1 MSYFMNFVRVP
12 SAGKNGVVLD
22 AVTASVAATAAASGH
37 PGFITSTISA
47 AAPNLPRPGIISTI
61 GGFATLDDFDAF
73 QEAAVNNKTV
83 MNRLDAIDALCD
95 QNRYTVSE
103 VLSGELGAPSG
114 YEPKVIGRII
124 MVAQLGKKQE
134 LVDALLGIRDKVS
147 PDVKP
152 MVSTPLSGPITA
164 VRVTRFGTSLQD
176 LDDQGREFYGHAR
189 SSGGAGLAD
198 LLAQAPVRHLGRVV
212 YRASV

>member
-1 MSYFMNFVRVP
+1 MSYFINFVRVP

-37 PGFITSTISA
+37 SGFITMPVSA
-47 AAPNLPRPGIISTI
+47 AAPDQPRPGIISTI

-73 QEAAVNNKTV
+73 QEASVNNKTV

-103 VLSGELGAPSG
+103 VLSGELGMPSG
-114 YEPKVIGRII
+114 YEPKVIGRTG
-124 MVAQLGKKQE
+124 MVAKPGKKQE
-134 LVDALLGIRDKVS
+134 LVDTLLGIRDKVS

-152 MVSTPLSGPITA
+152 IVSTPLSGPLTA
-164 VRVTRFGTSLQD
+164 VRVSARGTSLQD
-176 LDDQGREFYGHAR
+176 LDDQRKEFAR
-189 SSGGAGLAD
+189 QARNAGVVD
-198 LLAQAPVRHLGRVV
+198 LLGQVPVSVPGRVV

>member
-1 MSYFMNFVRVP
+1 MSYFMNFLRVP

-37 PGFITSTISA
+37 PGFITMPVSA
-47 AAPNLPRPGIISTI
+47 ASPNIPRPAIMSTI

-103 VLSGELGAPSG
+103 VLSGEMGMPPG
-114 YEPKVIGRII
+114 YEPKVIGRTI
-124 MVAQLGKKQE
+124 MVAKPGKKQE

-147 PDVKP
+147 PDVKA
-152 MVSTPLSGPITA
+152 MVSTPLSGPLPA
-164 VRVTRFGTSLQD
+164 VQVATIGTSLQD
-176 LDDQGREFYGHAR
+176 LYDQGREIAGHAR
-189 SSGGAGLAD
+189 SSGLAD
-198 LLAQAPVRHLGRVV
+198 LLAQAPVSVPGRVV

>member
-1 MSYFMNFVRVP
+1 
-12 SAGKNGVVLD
+12 D
-22 AVTASVAATAAASGH
+22 AVKASLAATGR
-37 PGFITSTISA
+37 PGNITIPVSA

-95 QNRYTVSE
+95 RNHWTVSE
-103 VLSGELGAPSG
+103 VLSGELGMPSG
-114 YEPKVIGRII
+114 YEPKVIGRTG

-134 LVDALLGIRDKVS
+134 LVDTLLGIRDKVS

-152 MVSTPLSGPITA
+152 IVSTPLSGPLTA
-164 VRVTRFGTSLQD
+164 VRVSARGTSLQD
-176 LDDQGREFYGHAR
+176 LDDQRKEFAGQAR
-189 SSGGAGLAD
+189 NAGVPD
-198 LLAQAPVRHLGRVV
+198 LLAQAPVVYLSRIA

>member
-1 MSYFMNFVRVP
+1 MSYFMNFLRVP

-37 PGFITSTISA
+37 PGFITMPVSA
-47 AAPNLPRPGIISTI
+47 ASPNIPRPAIMSTI

-95 QNRYTVSE
+95 RNHWTVSE
-103 VLSGELGAPSG
+103 VLSGELGMPSG
-114 YEPKVIGRII
+114 YEPKVIGRTG
-124 MVAQLGKKQE
+124 MVAKPGKKQE
-134 LVDALLGIRDKVS
+134 LVDTLLGIREKVS

-152 MVSTPLSGPITA
+152 IVSTPLSGPITA
-164 VRVTRFGTSLQD
+164 VRVTARGTSLQD
-176 LDDQGREFYGHAR
+176 LDDQRKEFAR
-189 SSGGAGLAD
+189 QARNAGVVD
-198 LLAQAPVRHLGRVV
+198 LLGQVPVSVPGRVV